1 MKNILW
7 FSEINKENVPQVGGK
22 GANLGE
28 MYNIKLPIPP
38 GFIVSAGAYKKFLEK
53 TGIKG
58 EIFSLLKNLDIEDTE
73 KIHEASEKIQE
84 IVLDARM
91 PEEIKEDITNAYDTM
106 NVDIDVYK
114 SISKDALK
122 IIKAG
127 RDLPFVAVRSSATAE
142 DLPSISEDE
151 YVFVKINNKPFFGK
165 MKELVDFI
173 KYNDEV
179 YVPTMDNFE
188 VSFNKVSNIY
198 KHKVNCKN
206 LFKITTSTGKQIT
219 ISPNHTIITLDEDT
233 LEPKV

>member
-53 TGIKG
+53 TGIK
-58 EIFSLLKNLDIEDTE
+58 EKILSLLKNLDMGDTE
-73 KIHEASEKIQE
+73 KIHDASEKIQE
-84 IVLDARM
+84 IILDARM

-114 SISKDALK
+114 SLSKDALK

-127 RDLPFVAVRSSATAE
+127 RDLPFVAVRSYATAE

-151 YVFVKINNKPFFGK
+151 YVFVKINNKPFFGR
-165 MKELVDFI
+165 MKELIEIVDLS
-173 KYNDEV
+173 NDEI
-179 YVPTMDNFE
+179 YVPAMDNF
-188 VSFNKVSNIY
+188 
-198 KHKVNCKN
+198 
-206 LFKITTSTGKQIT
+206 
-219 ISPNHTIITLDEDT
+219 
-233 LEPKV
+233 